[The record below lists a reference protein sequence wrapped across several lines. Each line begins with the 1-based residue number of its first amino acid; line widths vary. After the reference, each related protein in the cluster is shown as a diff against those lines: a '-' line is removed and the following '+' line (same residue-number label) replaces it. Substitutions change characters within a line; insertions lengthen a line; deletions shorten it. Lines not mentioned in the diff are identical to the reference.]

1 MNVPPIAQDGDDM
14 GALVPALRLPEC
26 DGVYRRQFR

>member
-1 MNVPPIAQDGDDM
+1 MNAPPITQDADDM

-26 DGVYRRQFR
+26 DGVYRRQSR